1 MKYNDITVVY
11 DDEKEQQVVHSHRR
25 HSLGCTQVCDVSDFS
40 GPEALR
46 PLSST
51 HLLRH
56 PSWPSLHIIIVIII
70 IIIVSIV
77 VTVLLALHFWLL
89 QVPLSVSCVVY
100 MTFARR
106 RCMMSMQLAVAVL
119 IGTTA

>member
-1 MKYNDITVVY
+1 MKDNEITVVY

-70 IIIVSIV
+70 IVSIV

-106 RCMMSMQLAVAVL
+106 RCTMSMQLAVAVL